1 MKKIVI
7 SLIALLFI
15 GGFSRLSAQAGDLPV
30 YYFGIPPYQMGQTID
45 EIRGLYTPMLTW
57 LGKKVGCR
65 FDFVGADTY
74 EEMIEMVASGKVHLA
89 SLGPVPFVVA
99 KQKNPKLQL
108 LLTELKW
115 NENKTMLID
124 SYHGYILTLKTRKD
138 LKGLKD
144 LKGKRFAFVSHH
156 STSGYLYTNALL
168 HKQGIIPER
177 YFGKVYFLGSHPR
190 VTDAI
195 AAGSI
200 DAGATWDFN
209 WGQAKKKYG
218 DIFKPLFVTPP
229 IPNLAIVSHPSL
241 PEEISEKIKN
251 VLPSID
257 PALLKGLPTAGYASH
272 PESFYDGMRLLIEQE
287 EKSK

>member
-1 MKKIVI
+1 MKKIII

-15 GGFSRLSAQAGDLPV
+15 GGFSRLSAQAGDIPV
-30 YYFGIPPYQMGQTID
+30 YYFGIPPYQKGQTID
-45 EIRGLYTPMLTW
+45 EIRGLYNPMLTW
-57 LGKKVGCR
+57 LGKHVGCR
-65 FDFVGADTY
+65 FEFVGADTY
-74 EEMIEMVASGKVHLA
+74 EEMIEMVASGRVHLA

-99 KQKNPKLQL
+99 KQKNPKLRL

-115 NENKTMLID
+115 NEDKTKLLD
-124 SYHGYILTLKTRKD
+124 SYHGYILALKTRKD

-144 LKGKRFAFVSHH
+144 IKGKRFAFVSRH

-168 HKQGIIPER
+168 RNKGIIPER

-195 AAGSI
+195 TAGSV

-209 WGQAKKKYG
+209 WEQARKKHG

-241 PEEISEKIKN
+241 PEEISEKIKK

-257 PALLKGLPTAGYASH
+257 PALLKGLPNAGYAFR
-272 PESFYDGMRLLIEQE
+272 PESFYDGMRLLIEQVG
-287 EKSK
+287 KGK